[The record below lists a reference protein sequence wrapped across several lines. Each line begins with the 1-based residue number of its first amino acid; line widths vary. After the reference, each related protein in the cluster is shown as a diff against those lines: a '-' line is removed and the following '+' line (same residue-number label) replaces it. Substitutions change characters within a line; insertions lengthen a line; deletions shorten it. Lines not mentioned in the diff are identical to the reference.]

1 MTYFISFF
9 FLSALPL
16 KKIEIRQW
24 KKKNSDFYSTQVCK
38 EVEQRLTTHSVV
50 MVIGHPGTGKSAII
64 QHIALQYKK
73 EKWILEPLQSI
84 TDFENM
90 LSIKNKTIYVI
101 NDLFGKHAIKTKE
114 WTFWRKNEETIKSLL
129 TESCSKMLMSCRKYI
144 FLDTRIKRLFEDCS
158 FVVECKLTID
168 EKKQFLSNYTT
179 DMDFADECA
188 NKVEI
193 EAYFPQLCK
202 LYSENHQKKVL
213 EFFLKSEKF
222 LKYELMSLRDENK
235 ELFCALIILAI
246 SNNNFCKEYLHEIV
260 YSKQNEYISKQCGMS
275 AITPYSIME
284 KLDSMDG
291 FLVKKKNPDNTD
303 GTNFTKDTDIYVFH
317 NEVVRGVTESCFE
330 DIITQIKK
338 KN

>member
-1 MTYFISFF
+1 MHDLFHIVF
-9 FLSALPL
+9 FLSALPF
-16 KKIEIRQW
+16 KKTQIRQW
-24 KKKNSDFYSTQVCK
+24 KKENSDFYSTQICK
-38 EVEQRLTTHSVV
+38 EVEKRLTTHSVV
-50 MVIGHPGTGKSAII
+50 LVIGHPGTGKSAII

-90 LSIKNKTIYVI
+90 DSNENKTIYVI

-114 WTFWRKNEETIKSLL
+114 WRFWRKNERTIKYSL
-129 TESCSKMLMSCRKYI
+129 TKSCSKMLMSCRKYI

-158 FVVECKLTID
+158 CVVECKFTID

-202 LYSENHQKKVL
+202 LYSENHHKEVL
-213 EFFLKSEKF
+213 EKF
-222 LKYELMSLRDENK
+222 LETELISLRDENK

-246 SNNNFCKEYLHEIV
+246 SNNNFCNEYLHEIV

-275 AITPYSIME
+275 EITPYSIME

>member
-1 MTYFISFF
+1 M
-9 FLSALPL
+9 PL
-16 KKIEIRQW
+16 KKNEIRQW
-24 KKKNSDFYSTQVCK
+24 KKENGDFYSTQVCK

-84 TDFENM
+84 TDFKKMHSN
-90 LSIKNKTIYVI
+90 KKKTIYVI
-101 NDLFGKHAIKTKE
+101 NDLFGKHAVKKKE
-114 WTFWRKNEETIKSLL
+114 LTFWRNNEKAIKCFL
-129 TESCSKMLMSCRKYI
+129 TKSCSKMLMSCRKYI
-144 FLDTRIKRLFEDCS
+144 FLDTRIERLFEDCS
-158 FVVECKLTID
+158 CVVECKFTID

-179 DMDFADECA
+179 DMDFADKCA
-188 NKVEI
+188 NEVEI

-202 LYSENHQKKVL
+202 LYSENHQKEVL
-213 EFFLKSEKF
+213 GFFLKPEKF
-222 LKYELMSLRDENK
+222 LKSELMSLRDENK

-246 SNNNFCKEYLHEIV
+246 SNDKFCMEHLHEIV
-260 YSKQNEYISKQCGMS
+260 YSKQNEYISKECGMS
-275 AITPYSIME
+275 EITPYSIME

-303 GTNFTKDTDIYVFH
+303 ATNFTKDTYIYVFY
-317 NEVVRGVTESCFE
+317 NEVVRGVTESCFK

-338 KN
+338 NN

>member
-1 MTYFISFF
+1 MHDLFHVF
-9 FLSALPL
+9 FLSALPF
-16 KKIEIRQW
+16 KKTQICQW
-24 KKKNSDFYSTQVCK
+24 KKENSDFYSTQIYK
-38 EVEQRLTTHSVV
+38 EVEKRLTTHSVV

-90 LSIKNKTIYVI
+90 LSNKNKTIYVI

-114 WTFWRKNEETIKSLL
+114 LTFWRDNETTIKYLL
-129 TESCSKMLMSCRKYI
+129 TQSCSKMLMSCRKYI

-158 FVVECKLTID
+158 CVVECKFTID

-202 LYSENHQKKVL
+202 LYSENHHKEVL
-213 EFFLKSEKF
+213 EKF
-222 LKYELMSLRDENK
+222 LETELISLRDENK

-246 SNNNFCKEYLHEIV
+246 SNDNFCKEHLHEIV
-260 YSKQNEYISKQCGMS
+260 YSKQNEYISKQCGIS
-275 AITPYSIME
+275 EITPYSIME

-291 FLVKKKNPDNTD
+291 FFVKKKNPDNTD

-317 NEVVRGVTESCFE
+317 NEVVRGVIESCFK